1 MTRSRPTPE
10 GFDNMLDVREVAT
23 LLSVSKMTIY
33 RLINQGEM
41 PAIRVGR
48 SLRIPE
54 RAVREYMQ
62 QAIIEPNGI

>member
-1 MTRSRPTPE
+1 MTRSKPAPE
-10 GFDNMLDVREVAT
+10 GFDNMLDVIEVAT

-33 RLINQGEM
+33 RLIHQGEM

-48 SLRIPE
+48 SMRIPE

-62 QAIIEPNGI
+62 EAIVEPNGI